1 MIGTTDR
8 PAACTSRRTLAVC
21 VCVIALL
28 FAGCGTEGT
37 TDDAGQVAG
46 SLDPA
51 ALGEPY
57 LGPLRFVRP
66 VDCTVTVA
74 ESVDQDGATAEL
86 AYELRFAGERDLS
99 VMSWEGMTMTSVDGD
114 PVPASVAN
122 ELLAGFL
129 LPSLVV
135 NDAAEVVEVR
145 GFEELAEAIAR
156 LDPESDPA
164 VASDPGFLD
173 LMGQVAISKYWDSW
187 FRIWSLWAKVEEPT
201 EDWIFEG
208 PDGSDQEAT
217 LRSLGRTSDGLVA
230 LRYETSLTGSSLQ
243 ASMDEFID
251 SLAIEADVDSAGA
264 RFSEIDGSV
273 DYLIEVVTD
282 PATLWPRS
290 VLSERRVRIEFESRS
305 EIQTERRLSVL
316 DWASSDCA

>member
-28 FAGCGTEGT
+28 FAGCGAEET

-46 SLDPA
+46 SLDLA

-57 LGPLRFVRP
+57 LGPLQFVRP
-66 VDCTVTVA
+66 VDCTVTVT
-74 ESVDQDGATAEL
+74 ESVDQDGSTGEL
-86 AYELRFAGERDLS
+86 AYTLRFVGERDLS
-99 VMSWEGMTMTSVDGD
+99 VMSWEGMTMTSVNGD
-114 PVPASVAN
+114 PVPASAAN
-122 ELLAGFL
+122 ELIAGFL

-145 GFEELAEAIAR
+145 GLEELAEAIAEA
-156 LDPESDPA
+156 DPESDSA
-164 VASDPGFLD
+164 VVADPGFLD
-173 LMGQVAISKYWDSW
+173 LLAQVAISQYWDSW
-187 FRIWSLWAKVEEPT
+187 FRIWAQWVQVEQPT

-217 LRSLGRTSDGLVA
+217 VRSLGRTSDGLVA
-230 LRYETSLTGSSLQ
+230 LRYETSLTGPSLQ
-243 ASMDEFID
+243 TIMGEFID
-251 SLAIEADVDSAGA
+251 SLAFDVDADSAAA
-264 RFSEIDGSV
+264 RFSEIDASA

-282 PATLWPRS
+282 PETLWPRS
-290 VLSERRVRIEFESRS
+290 VLSERRVRIEFEGRS